1 MKDTRLLPNKGYKSV
16 SSNNDDDDDALPV
29 VVRLAEYNFKS
40 RADSGRDRRRY
51 SAKRGYRLSQ
61 GGMLSG
67 EGRSL
72 NLLNPGLNSPTSSGP

>member
-1 MKDTRLLPNKGYKSV
+1 MKDMRLLPNKGYKLV
-16 SSNNDDDDDALPV
+16 SSNNDDDALPV

-40 RADSGRDRRRY
+40 RADSGRDHRGY
-51 SAKRGYRLSQ
+51 SAKWGYRLSQ